1 MSGIKG
7 VIKYISQLLILSSF
21 SIIFLPIICLKC
33 YEEKSEISIFKFMQ
47 WSIGK
52 STKSFLDADM
62 EFVIGRQ
69 MKIYIVCA
77 LIWVMVTVIFTI
89 IILLVQSQ
97 LSYYIAIVAQ
107 LFTILS
113 GGLIYLMLRMETKGP
128 ILEKISNT
136 SEDYLGTKALF
147 PVKSLLIW
155 GGIQLL
161 ALILNFAGAL
171 LKEKKRSGRHQEMY
185 IAPEEMVG
193 DRRSGMQRTVK
204 TQATEYV
211 PQRRNENRIKK
222 DWGMDQQRS
231 RMQGRSTFS
240 GAIRGLQRMYEKKV
254 YPMSMGEAV
263 WICSDGVHIFVTKAD
278 QSIEHELLAEVFYVA
293 EYEEYW
299 LTPEKKRMVFLES
312 GQPLGEKREYYIPR
326 GTIIQVSYSN
336 NMEPMRFELA

>member
-62 EFVIGRQ
+62 EFVI
-69 MKIYIVCA
+69 
-77 LIWVMVTVIFTI
+77 
-89 IILLVQSQ
+89 
-97 LSYYIAIVAQ
+97 
-107 LFTILS
+107 
-113 GGLIYLMLRMETKGP
+113 
-128 ILEKISNT
+128 
-136 SEDYLGTKALF
+136 
-147 PVKSLLIW
+147 
-155 GGIQLL
+155 
-161 ALILNFAGAL
+161 
-171 LKEKKRSGRHQEMY
+171 GRHQEMY

-263 WICSDGVHIFVTKAD
+263 WICSDGVHIFMTKAD

>member
-193 DRRSGMQRTVK
+193 DRRSGMQ
-204 TQATEYV
+204 
-211 PQRRNENRIKK
+211 
-222 DWGMDQQRS
+222 
-231 RMQGRSTFS
+231 GRSTFS

-263 WICSDGVHIFVTKAD
+263 WICSDGVHIFMTKAD

>member
-193 DRRSGMQRTVK
+193 DRR
-204 TQATEYV
+204 
-211 PQRRNENRIKK
+211 KK

-263 WICSDGVHIFVTKAD
+263 WICSDGVHIFMTKAD
-278 QSIEHELLAEVFYVA
+278 QSIEHELLAEVFYV
-293 EYEEYW
+293 EEYW

>member
-1 MSGIKG
+1 
-7 VIKYISQLLILSSF
+7 
-21 SIIFLPIICLKC
+21 
-33 YEEKSEISIFKFMQ
+33 
-47 WSIGK
+47 
-52 STKSFLDADM
+52 
-62 EFVIGRQ
+62 
-69 MKIYIVCA
+69 
-77 LIWVMVTVIFTI
+77 
-89 IILLVQSQ
+89 
-97 LSYYIAIVAQ
+97 
-107 LFTILS
+107 
-113 GGLIYLMLRMETKGP
+113 MLRMETKGP

-193 DRRSGMQRTVK
+193 DRRSGMQITVK

-240 GAIRGLQRMYEKKV
+240 GVIRGLQRMYEKKV
-254 YPMSMGEAV
+254 YPMSVGEAV
-263 WICSDGVHIFVTKAD
+263 WICSDGVHIFMTKAD

>member
-1 MSGIKG
+1 M
-7 VIKYISQLLILSSF
+7 ILSSF

-89 IILLVQSQ
+89 I
-97 LSYYIAIVAQ
+97 
-107 LFTILS
+107 
-113 GGLIYLMLRMETKGP
+113 
-128 ILEKISNT
+128 ISNT

-254 YPMSMGEAV
+254 YPMSVGEAV
-263 WICSDGVHIFVTKAD
+263 WICSDGVHIFMTKAD